1 MIFFLALNDI
11 RPAFGTDEEDLSQQ
25 AQHGIIQFNQT
36 IRNILKKVNQLLM
49 LLDQVKLN
57 I

>member
-1 MIFFLALNDI
+1 MIFLALNDI

-36 IRNILKKVNQLLM
+36 IRNIFEKVNQLLM